1 MKMAILALRSQGW
14 WLIKS
19 LPWRSW
25 FERIPLLTLG
35 LLISYWEGM
44 MTSKVYPFTSLNTTL
59 HPLASFF
66 TSTLLQGVNRAFPYI
81 STDEADDIIRS
92 LTLRSTD
99 DAFFLCSTASAKS
112 RSVAAAADYSATPIQ
127 LQAIVHYVT
136 STIIPQQN
144 IHEISISFSGYFAEA
159 PGRMAAIYSAAVM
172 ARNRK
177 KAWSHSRVFARR

>member
-1 MKMAILALRSQGW
+1 MAILALRSQGW

-66 TSTLLQGVNRAFPYI
+66 TSTLLQTIYFM
-81 STDEADDIIRS
+81 
-92 LTLRSTD
+92 LTSKSELERNLLLGDPQNKS
-99 DAFFLCSTASAKS
+99 ASN
-112 RSVAAAADYSATPIQ
+112 ADYSP
-127 LQAIVHYVT
+127 
-136 STIIPQQN
+136 N
-144 IHEISISFSGYFAEA
+144 KSF
-159 PGRMAAIYSAAVM
+159 R
-172 ARNRK
+172 
-177 KAWSHSRVFARR
+177 